1 MAFYESNFI
10 IRQDIAYAEV
20 DKIAN
25 EFQKIIE
32 EYSGSVIKTEYWGIR
47 TLSYEISNNK
57 KGHYYLLG
65 IEADSEAIKEL
76 ERKTKLNE
84 NVLRFLNIRV
94 NSIDKEPSAILRGK
108 NSEHEEIVDVT
119 TSKESISA
127 TPTSV
132 DIKQQTGG

>member
-1 MAFYESNFI
+1 MAFYESIFI

-32 EYSGSVIKTEYWGIR
+32 DYSGRVVKTEYWGIR
-47 TLSYEISNNK
+47 TLSYEIANNR

-65 IEADSEAIKEL
+65 IEADHKAMKEL

-94 NSIDKEPSAILRGK
+94 DAISSEPSAILKGK
-108 NSEHEEIVDVT
+108 NSEQEETVNVTINKENIVPP
-119 TSKESISA
+119 SA
-127 TPTSV
+127 VSV
-132 DIKQQTGG
+132 ETKQ